1 MAVAEKKFTKKAETE
16 APRTLR
22 YQLVETQERAK
33 GRDKDTG
40 EMVENPYPPIFIAPS
55 SGVARDPKTG
65 MHRSWRYIF
74 GYNTIW
80 VDEQIPEPTTNQLYN
95 AKNDLIFTKGFLT
108 VQSNDK
114 AKVMAMEIQDGFEG
128 NEDPLEDTPK
138 IFRLLDGVKDR
149 EKVRNSA
156 DEAFEAESAARS
168 AELDEMLPV
177 AVFFGISVDD
187 GDESRIRTEFILKA
201 RSNPSAFLRQFVNP
215 KNKIQFV
222 MTKALQKNLISTSIV
237 PNNVVLVETGKALFD
252 VKADQDV
259 AEQIATLV
267 MQNHEVATKLF
278 NQLQK
283 LV

>member
-1 MAVAEKKFTKKAETE
+1 MAVAEKKITKKAVE
-16 APRTLR
+16 APRTLH
-22 YQLVETQERAK
+22 YQLVETQEKAK

-40 EMVENPYPPIFIAPS
+40 EMTENPFPPLYIAPNA
-55 SGVARDPKTG
+55 GVARDPKTG

-80 VDEQIPEPTTNQLYN
+80 VDEQEPTPTTNQLYN
-95 AKNDLIFTKGFLT
+95 AKNDLIFRQGLLS
-108 VQSNDK
+108 VQSNDTV
-114 AKVMAMEIQDGFEG
+114 KVMALEIQDGFEG
-128 NEDPLEDTPK
+128 NDNPLEDTPK
-138 IFRLLDGVKDR
+138 TFRLIDGVKDR
-149 EKVRNSA
+149 EKMRNSA
-156 DEAFEAESAARS
+156 DEAFEAESAART
-168 AELDEMLPV
+168 AELEEMLPV

-222 MTKALQKNLISTSIV
+222 MTKALQKNLISTDVV
-237 PNNVVLVETGKALFD
+237 PNNVVLVETGKVLFD
-252 VKADQDV
+252 VKADQDI

-267 MQNHEVATKLF
+267 MQNHDVATRLY